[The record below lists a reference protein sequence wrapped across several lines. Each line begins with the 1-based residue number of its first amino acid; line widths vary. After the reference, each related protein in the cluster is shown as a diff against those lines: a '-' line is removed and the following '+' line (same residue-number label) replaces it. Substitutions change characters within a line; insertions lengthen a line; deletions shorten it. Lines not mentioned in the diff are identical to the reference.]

1 MPVEL
6 EGYIRP
12 GCTILTVFVA
22 MPTFKW
28 GKLLEDP
35 AAHLYEFIASPGNM
49 LRGRGSF
56 LIYLNN
62 MVFRVT
68 KGGNSVVKVKLKGPA
83 PKLKSIHPLCFE
95 AGKPMEFFAHGSN
108 LMQPRFRF
116 LVSFGG
122 RYLGNDNNF
131 MPSDCKIEGDCSSME
146 HQLLKI
152 HVPRTEADLFGPA
165 FVEVENESGLSN
177 FIPILIAEKD
187 ICAEMKEIQRKFCS
201 GGSESTA
208 VCSPCEASMSRVSE
222 FSEFML
228 DVAWLLREPSSE
240 NVQNLASIQMQRFN
254 YLLNILMESQSTII
268 LERVLS
274 YFENMVKRN
283 MLAGITDADRRLFQD
298 ILEKKVLLK
307 ERLHLKGYF
316 AGDPA
321 QIMQEETEVPHR
333 HNIEFGPNYWERSST
348 VPLLD
353 AELASRVKGE
363 QSGKSCGFLV
373 RKTVLTSR
381 TLVFVITG
389 FAVCLG
395 LCATFLHPRKVG
407 EFALTI
413 RRCLFD
419 KT

>member
-1 MPVEL
+1 M
-6 EGYIRP
+6 
-12 GCTILTVFVA
+12 
-22 MPTFKW
+22 
-28 GKLLEDP
+28 
-35 AAHLYEFIASPGNM
+35 
-49 LRGRGSF
+49 
-56 LIYLNN
+56 
-62 MVFRVT
+62 
-68 KGGNSVVKVKLKGPA
+68 
-83 PKLKSIHPLCFE
+83 
-95 AGKPMEFFAHGSN
+95 
-108 LMQPRFRF
+108 
-116 LVSFGG
+116 
-122 RYLGNDNNF
+122 
-131 MPSDCKIEGDCSSME
+131 
-146 HQLLKI
+146 
-152 HVPRTEADLFGPA
+152 
-165 FVEVENESGLSN
+165 ENESGLSN

-321 QIMQEETEVPHR
+321 QIMQEVNTSSQNFQNHMQSIFPIINEVTISFQHC
-333 HNIEFGPNYWERSST
+333 HNI
-348 VPLLD
+348 
-353 AELASRVKGE
+353 RVCYRIE
-363 QSGKSCGFLV
+363 HCHI
-373 RKTVLTSR
+373 
-381 TLVFVITG
+381 VFK
-389 FAVCLG
+389 LN
-395 LCATFLHPRKVG
+395 
-407 EFALTI
+407 ALS
-413 RRCLFD
+413 
-419 KT
+419 